1 MPEEQAISP
10 VRGCLDTTMDASL
23 KSAEESFAA
32 HLDDFDLK
40 IRSQDDNA
48 SLLDE
53 IHTTITVLLSKT
65 RVEEST
71 LRDVLQKRYNA
82 GKLRL
87 ETYQLVRNVLDRVA
101 IESMAT
107 MPDAIDRDDTGD
119 SFRETTVI
127 AKDSAQYAAPQDQL
141 QVGTVLRD
149 RFLLQERIAG
159 GSMGVVYKALD
170 RRLAETEGFEPW
182 VAVKV
187 LSSKLARNGYAL
199 RALQQEAAKGR
210 CLTHPNIVRFI
221 DLDREDDMYFIVMEW
236 LEGRSLAAI
245 LDENRNKKIDLVT
258 ALDIVRQVGSA
269 LDYAH
274 RCGVIHADVKPA
286 NIMISPDGQVKL
298 FDFGVA
304 RIRQKESERRKD
316 FDPGVLGAITPAY
329 SSMQVLTGE
338 DPTPADDV
346 FSLGCLMYRMV
357 AGHRVFGPRNAA
369 EAAEQGMEPQR
380 PLGISDTHWRALKK
394 ALAFSRVTRFA
405 TPAEFIQA
413 LDAAGGQADVNE
425 RVTVD
430 PIYVEPK
437 PAVVRRRRGIGI
449 GIFGL
454 LAIGIA
460 ALLISQ
466 PELMGRIQ
474 SDATSFLQERGL
486 IDAPVTQPAEE
497 AATVA
502 DLPPVID
509 VPETNVPAGS
519 ADPIPDTTPDIS
531 TGTSEVLT
539 EAGPEPALDAPETPD
554 LSLPDLEQAPVME
567 QPEVAE
573 VVDFSTLPPPTDVI
587 NLTTIGAA
595 PETVSLTL
603 REDAGDAV
611 IDLVRQFD
619 VGEPLTVR
627 LDEVGFD
634 GNLSPWGSGRYR
646 LSNDGI
652 ARFAAGQDRA
662 RVVITMSANNVRE
675 PDRMAMLSVR
685 NVEDPETAL
694 ATIRLTLE
702 DDDQRNFEADFPP
715 NTVGFAA
722 REIVVRE
729 SDPAVQVDVLRF
741 NPGDDEQVVRYV
753 VRDGTAI
760 EGEDYFLPAA
770 NALIFGPGQRTARLL
785 IPLVQDSIADA
796 DKTFTLEIVG
806 TGAPT
811 VENIPQLVT
820 VVIRD
825 IY

>member
-1 MPEEQAISP
+1 MS
-10 VRGCLDTTMDASL
+10 ASL
-23 KSAEESFAA
+23 NSAEESFAA

-40 IRSQDDNA
+40 IRSQDD
-48 SLLDE
+48 SSPLLDE
-53 IHTTITVLLSKT
+53 IHSTITVLLSKT

-71 LRDVLQKRYNA
+71 LRNILQKRYNA

-107 MPDAIDRDDTGD
+107 MPDAIDQDDTGD

-127 AKDSAQYAAPQDQL
+127 AKDSVQTAAPQDQL

-258 ALDIVRQVGSA
+258 ALDIVRQVGNA

-274 RCGVIHADVKPA
+274 RCGVVHADVKPA
-286 NIMISPDGQVKL
+286 NIMISPAGQVKL

-369 EAAEQGMEPQR
+369 DAAEQGMEPQR

-394 ALAFSRVTRFA
+394 SLAFSRVTRFA

-413 LDAAGGQADVNE
+413 LDAVGGPAIANE
-425 RVTVD
+425 RVTAE
-430 PIYVEPK
+430 PIFVEPK
-437 PAVVRRRRGIGI
+437 PAVAHRRRGMGI
-449 GIFGL
+449 GIVAV

-460 ALLISQ
+460 ALLITQ
-466 PELMGRIQ
+466 PELAGRIQ
-474 SDATSFLQERGL
+474 RDATSFLQERGL
-486 IDAPVTQPAEE
+486 IEEPVPQPA
-497 AATVA
+497 ADDANVT
-502 DLPPVID
+502 DLPPITD
-509 VPETNVPAGS
+509 A
-519 ADPIPDTTPDIS
+519 PDTTVPADSPD
-531 TGTSEVLT
+531 TSDVASESDIVT
-539 EAGPEPALDAPETPD
+539 EAGPEPVADEPEGPD
-554 LSLPDLEQAPVME
+554 TSLPDLEQTPLME

-573 VVDFSTLPPPTDVI
+573 TIDFSTLPPPTDVI
-587 NLTTIGAA
+587 NLTAVGAA
-595 PETVSLTL
+595 AEPVPLIL
-603 REDAGDAV
+603 QEDAGDAV

-627 LDEVGFD
+627 LDEVGFN

-652 ARFAAGQDRA
+652 AEFPAGQDRA
-662 RVVITMSANNVRE
+662 RVVISMSSNTAQE
-675 PDRMAMLSVR
+675 PDRVATLSVR
-685 NVEDPETAL
+685 NVQDPESAL
-694 ATIRLTLE
+694 ATISLTLE
-702 DDDQRNFEADFPP
+702 DDDQRAFEADLPT
-715 NTVGFAA
+715 NTVGFAVSQ
-722 REIVVRE
+722 IIVRE

-741 NPGDDEQVVRYV
+741 NPDNDEHVVRYL
-753 VRDGTAI
+753 VRDGTAT

-785 IPLVQDSIADA
+785 IPLVQDSVADA

-806 TGAPT
+806 AGVPA

-820 VVIRD
+820 VVIRE

>member
-1 MPEEQAISP
+1 MN
-10 VRGCLDTTMDASL
+10 ASL
-23 KSAEESFAA
+23 KSAEESFAS

-48 SLLDE
+48 PLLDE

-87 ETYQLVRNVLDRVA
+87 DTYQLVRNVLDRVA

-127 AKDSAQYAAPQDQL
+127 AKDSLRNAAPQDQL

-286 NIMISPDGQVKL
+286 NIMISPAGQVKL

-413 LDAAGGQADVNE
+413 LDAVGEQANANG
-425 RVTVD
+425 RGTGD

-437 PAVVRRRRGIGI
+437 PAVAHRHRGIGI
-449 GIFGL
+449 GVVAV
-454 LAIGIA
+454 LAVGIA

-466 PELMGRIQ
+466 PELIGRIQ
-474 SDATSFLQERGL
+474 SDATSFLQDRGL
-486 IDAPVTQPAEE
+486 LDSPVSQPAEE
-497 AATVA
+497 EATVA
-502 DLPPVID
+502 DSPAVID
-509 VPETNVPAGS
+509 VPEASVPAAS
-519 ADPIPDTTPDIS
+519 TSPSTDTTTDTTID
-531 TGTSEVLT
+531 TTTDTADVVT
-539 EAGPEPALDAPETPD
+539 EAGPEPAVDDPGALD
-554 LSLPDLEQAPVME
+554 LSLPDLDLSPVPE
-567 QPEVAE
+567 QPDVAE
-573 VVDFSTLPPPTDVI
+573 TVDFSTLPPPTDVI
-587 NLTTIGAA
+587 NLAAVGAT
-595 PETVSLTL
+595 PESVSLTM

-627 LDEVGFD
+627 LDEVGFN

-652 ARFAAGQDRA
+652 ASFAAGQDRA
-662 RVVITMSANNVRE
+662 RVVITMSSNNIRE
-675 PDRMAMLSVR
+675 PDRVATLSVR
-685 NVEDPETAL
+685 SVDDPETAL
-694 ATIRLTLE
+694 ATINLTLE
-702 DDDQRNFEADFPP
+702 DDDQRNFEADFPV

-729 SDPAVQVDVLRF
+729 SDPAVQVDVLRY
-741 NPGDDEQVVRYV
+741 NPGNDEQVVRYV

-770 NALIFGPGQRTARLL
+770 NALIFGPGQRSARLL

-806 TGAPT
+806 TGVPA
-811 VENIPQLVT
+811 VENVPQLVT
-820 VVIRD
+820 VIIRD
-825 IY
+825 VY

>member
-1 MPEEQAISP
+1 MS
-10 VRGCLDTTMDASL
+10 ASL
-23 KSAEESFAA
+23 NSAEESFAA

-48 SLLDE
+48 PLLDE

-107 MPDAIDRDDTGD
+107 MPDAIDQDDTGD

-127 AKDSAQYAAPQDQL
+127 AKDSIESAAPQDQL

-245 LDENRNKKIDLVT
+245 LDENRNKKVDLVT

-286 NIMISPDGQVKL
+286 NIMISPAGQVKL

-338 DPTPADDV
+338 DPVATDDV

-380 PLGISDTHWRALKK
+380 PPGISDTHWRALKK

-413 LDAAGGQADVNE
+413 LEADGGQATNYE
-425 RVTVD
+425 RVTAE
-430 PIYVEPK
+430 PIFVEPK
-437 PAVVRRRRGIGI
+437 AAVVSRGRGIGF
-449 GIFGL
+449 GIVAV
-454 LAIGIA
+454 LAAVVA
-460 ALLISQ
+460 AFFITQ
-466 PELMGRIQ
+466 PELIGRIQ
-474 SDATSFLQERGL
+474 NDAASFLQERGL
-486 IDAPVTQPAEE
+486 IDSPVPPPAEE
-497 AATVA
+497 DATVT
-502 DLPPVID
+502 DLPPITD
-509 VPETNVPAGS
+509 VPEATLPAG
-519 ADPIPDTTPDIS
+519 ATDRTDDTTDDTTIS
-531 TGTSEVLT
+531 TPDVVT
-539 EAGPEPALDAPETPD
+539 EAGQEPAVDDPEVPD
-554 LSLPDLEQAPVME
+554 LSLPDLEQSPVME
-567 QPEVAE
+567 EPEVAE
-573 VVDFSTLPPPTDVI
+573 EVDFSTLPPPTDVI
-587 NLTTIGAA
+587 NLTPAGAVA
-595 PETVSLTL
+595 ETVSLTM

-611 IDLVRQFD
+611 IDLVRPFD

-627 LDEVGFD
+627 LDEVGFN

-652 ARFAAGQDRA
+652 ARFSAGQDRA
-662 RVVITMSANNVRE
+662 RVVISMSSNSGRE
-675 PDRMAMLSVR
+675 PDRLAMLSVR
-685 NVEDPETAL
+685 NVQDPESAL
-694 ATIRLTLE
+694 ATISLTLE
-702 DDDQRNFEADFPP
+702 DDDQRNFEADLPA
-715 NTVGFAA
+715 NTVGFSA

-741 NPGDDEQVVRYV
+741 NPDDDEHVVRYL
-753 VRDGTAI
+753 VRDGTAT
-760 EGEDYFLPAA
+760 EGEDYFLPGA

-785 IPLVQDSIADA
+785 IPLVQDSVADA

-806 TGAPT
+806 TGVPAI
-811 VENIPQLVT
+811 ENIPQLVT
-820 VVIRD
+820 VVIREV
-825 IY
+825 Y